1 MKRTISLL
9 LIMALTMTLLSGC
22 AGGQRTEETEAVQTS
37 VMAETEATTQP
48 ATEPTTEPTL
58 SPEEQLLAALPEK
71 MKAAYEAGIVDLDM
85 LAQAQREC
93 TIAEAAQMLQNAY
106 TIFHGAESKLMAD
119 ILAMDCGNEPAYL
132 GWIGRIPISL
142 YMEGVEP
149 EAYQDYEQWMKYMV
163 ECSGNYH
170 LDGSM
175 PMSGTYLYWDD
186 GKYLY
191 DGLWG
196 WYEVGW
202 TGGMRNRYYKDAQPG
217 NALLESCAGQGAL
230 LAYGMQLYDRTT
242 GEKVLSYD
250 GNDYI
255 DVEHVVTVEE
265 MAEIALKTYH
275 SFNPPQTLIP
285 YEECTT
291 ANESILTAELL
302 SKETSLPDASCS
314 YLPSEWHGVIMDEL
328 FFYPF
333 DTGHFNAEIY
343 EYEIQAVKDAGFNYI
358 GLQLD
363 FSWLQCGGD
372 YWRKLSQEGYLDKDF
387 LEKLD
392 QIIACCIERDIHLD
406 LRATGV
412 GGCYKEKNHWSL
424 SEETAQKFAAIWKV
438 LAQRYADVPNAYL
451 SFTVMDGKMREQ
463 NFYYTMDMNL
473 WSQKDVAQFLTPAI
487 ESIREI
493 SPDRCIILDITNAVK
508 GDEAYELGVALSADL
523 VAEGNGFFDHS
534 KADYLNHEYHLNMQW
549 PYNGT
554 YDAESLINQ
563 TYPSWHNAGALDI
576 AKKAAENGLGFMISS
591 WGAIPRGKYPP
602 KYPTVRYPDETYEA
616 FITDV
621 AQTLESYG
629 FGWCYEEW
637 YGTCGITYS
646 MPLVKN
652 VTYEQIGDYPMYFDT
667 AMLGWFRQ
675 INGAA

>member
-1 MKRTISLL
+1 MKRTIVLLLVLASLL
-9 LIMALTMTLLSGC
+9 SMTACDGSTP
-22 AGGQRTEETEAVQTS
+22 AETPSPKTTPVVTEAP
-37 VMAETEATTQP
+37 TEAS
-48 ATEPTTEPTL
+48 TEAPTTEPTL
-58 SPEEQLLAALPEK
+58 SPEEQLLAALPERTRQ
-71 MKAAYEAGIVDLDM
+71 AYELGIVPLELLWDLE
-85 LAQAQREC
+85 REC

-106 TIFHGAESKLMAD
+106 TLHKGTESKLMAD
-119 ILAMDCGNEPAYL
+119 ILAMDCVNEPAYL

-142 YMEGVEP
+142 YMEGVES
-149 EAYQDYEQWMKYMV
+149 EAYQDYDQWMKYIV
-163 ECSGNYH
+163 KCTGDYTI
-170 LDGSM
+170 DGSM
-175 PMSGTYLYWDD
+175 PMSATYLYWDD
-186 GKYLY
+186 GKFLC
-191 DGLWG
+191 DSLWG

-202 TGGMRNRYYKDAQPG
+202 TSGMRNRYYKDAQPG

-250 GNDYI
+250 GNDCI

-392 QIIACCIERDIHLD
+392 QIIAWCIERDIHLD

-424 SEETAQKFAAIWKV
+424 SEKTAQKFAEIWKV
-438 LAQRYADVPNAYL
+438 LAQRYADVPNTYL

-463 NFYYTMDMNL
+463 FFYTMDMNF
-473 WSQKDVAQFLTPAI
+473 WNQKDVVQFLTPAI

-591 WGAIPRGKYPP
+591 WGAIPRGNYPP

-652 VTYEQIGDYPMYFDT
+652 VTYEQIGDYPMYYDT
-667 AMLGWFRQ
+667 VMLGFFKKV
-675 INGAA
+675 NGVQ